1 MAKVFSKNLTFSN
14 FTQEL
19 VEKRRK
25 LMQEYEDLRK
35 QKQEEYDAQ
44 RRRRIELR
52 NSKFLNLVNK

>member
-1 MAKVFSKNLTFSN
+1 M
-14 FTQEL
+14 

-35 QKQEEYDAQ
+35 LKQEEYAAQ

-52 NSKFLNLVNK
+52 NSKFIFN

>member
-1 MAKVFSKNLTFSN
+1 MLTFPYL
-14 FTQEL
+14 TQEL

-52 NSKFLNLVNK
+52 NSMFSNYLMS

>member
-1 MAKVFSKNLTFSN
+1 M
-14 FTQEL
+14 

-52 NSKFLNLVNK
+52 NSKFLNLVNKLAYYI